1 MYGMPE
7 RINSDDIRML
17 NDFFTGKQTDAEQF
31 EILKKKIELLTKQDD
46 ISRDAGQKI
55 TDLQDQIVALY
66 RKDVEPNVEEKEEK

>member
-7 RINSDDIRML
+7 RINSDEIRML
-17 NDFFTGKQTDAEQF
+17 NDFFTGKQVDAEQF
-31 EILKKKIELLTKQDD
+31 ETFKKKIELLTKQDD

-66 RKDVEPNVEEKEEK
+66 RKDVEQNVEEKEEK